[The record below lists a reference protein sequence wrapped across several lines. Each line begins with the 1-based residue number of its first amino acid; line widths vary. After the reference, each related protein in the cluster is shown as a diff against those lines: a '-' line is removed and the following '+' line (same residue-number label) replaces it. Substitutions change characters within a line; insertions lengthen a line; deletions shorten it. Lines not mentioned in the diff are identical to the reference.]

1 MKGNNQNVIEEIW
14 SRNRKLWQWQCGWGS
29 GMYLRK
35 TEGSEREAGRGEMD
49 GGWQQ
54 LLDGFW
60 FSGIEASVGEEEA
73 SIWIETNGKGGGE
86 WKGAASWDWC
96 LV

>member
-1 MKGNNQNVIEEIW
+1 
-14 SRNRKLWQWQCGWGS
+14 
-29 GMYLRK
+29 MYLRK

-60 FSGIEASVGEEEA
+60 FSGIEARVG
-73 SIWIETNGKGGGE
+73 
-86 WKGAASWDWC
+86 
-96 LV
+96 